1 MAIDL
6 NPGADTSLVNM
17 AYYSASANAPK
28 DYSKFYKD
36 EADAK
41 IAAYEKTMEAST
53 KMWKD
58 IATAGAGIAKEMKA
72 NAETYD
78 LMASKATGVGG
89 SEAVTARIYEIKDG
103 LKNAKLQGIFGT
115 KEQKIEIAR
124 LKAEKERLYG
134 DIQFTEDSVK
144 AAAKVINTDNWDV
157 NLSLYDAEMTN
168 AILASVQ
175 ANKKTKNDNFAEF
188 GFDETTGE
196 GMWTLYKTVDGQKT
210 LATLDDSK
218 TLSITVQQLNESVKN
233 STKDN
238 GATQEKLNAIV
249 QNAAENGTNSAT
261 GEMSDVSLKHYETQL
276 KHMTDTSSNLNRAMN
291 VQFGG
296 SATSFAE
303 DLKNQSKYSA
313 DVYAKLLEATGGNME
328 HTLWKGAKDTD
339 RDGGI
344 TLKDFTGEDNAANYQ
359 ILVAN
364 ILAQTDPEVTRE
376 YFIEYA
382 LDNFKSEFIHWNN
395 VANEENKAKNKTKR
409 ENTTLDKIDEQTLL
423 KFTNFNKNH
432 PGKTP
437 GIEKENGGFTQREL
451 DWYDKIVNIN
461 NVK

>member
-1 MAIDL
+1 MVIDL

-28 DYSKFYKD
+28 DYSEFYKD

-58 IATAGAGIAKEMKA
+58 IATAGASIAMEMKA

-124 LKAEKERLYG
+124 LKAEKERLYS

-175 ANKKTKNDNFAEF
+175 TNKMTENNNFAEY
-188 GFDETTGE
+188 GFDEKTGE
-196 GMWTLYKTVDGQKT
+196 GMWTLYKTDKT
-210 LATLDDSK
+210 TGGKIPATLDDSK
-218 TLSITVQQLNESVKN
+218 TLSITVKQLNESVKN
-233 STKDN
+233 SQKD
-238 GATQEKLNAIV
+238 GGKMHKDLNDII
-249 QNAAENGTNSAT
+249 QTSASESGIKSQT
-261 GEMSDVSLKHYETQL
+261 GEVSEQEIQLRTTQL
-276 KHMTDTSSNLNRAMN
+276 NTLINTKNDLNRAIHTK
-291 VQFGG
+291 VGLSG
-296 SATSFAE
+296 TSLAD
-303 DLKNQSKYSA
+303 DLLGQSVYSA
-313 DVYAKLLEATGGNME
+313 EVYNTLLEAMKGENPTYLTGDIIE
-328 HTLWKGAKDTD
+328 
-339 RDGGI
+339 GI
-344 TLKDFTGEDNAANYQ
+344 KPEDNDGSPQGDASENVIDAYDLQTVENYQ
-359 ILVAN
+359 TLVAN
-364 ILAQTDPEVTRE
+364 ILAQKDPEVTKK

-382 LDNFKSEFIHWNN
+382 LREYQQVFDYGNQKTVQDQGI
-395 VANEENKAKNKTKR
+395 KAIMVKGKTNYSKLSKAEKAIFDRETKR
-409 ENTTLDKIDEQTLL
+409 LNEIISK
-423 KFTNFNKNH
+423 
-432 PGKTP
+432 
-437 GIEKENGGFTQREL
+437 
-451 DWYDKIVNIN
+451 
-461 NVK
+461 

>member
-17 AYYSASANAPK
+17 AYYAASANAPK

-41 IAAYEKTMEAST
+41 AAAYEKTMEASS

-58 IATAGAGIAKEMKA
+58 IATAGAGIAMEMKA

-89 SEAVTARIYEIKDG
+89 SEAVTAEIYKIKDG

-124 LKAEKERLYG
+124 LKAEKERLYNQ
-134 DIQFTEDSVK
+134 IQFTEDSVK

-175 ANKKTKNDNFAEF
+175 TNKMTENGNFAEY
-188 GFDETTGE
+188 GFDEKTGE
-196 GMWTLYKTVDGQKT
+196 GMWTLYKTVDGEKIPAT
-210 LATLDDSK
+210 LADSK
-218 TLSITVQQLNESVKN
+218 TLSITVKQLNESVKN
-233 STKDN
+233 SKKDGGKMHQDLNNIITTIASKSGNESVNGKISEQEIQLRTSELNTLINTKND
-238 GATQEKLNAIV
+238 
-249 QNAAENGTNSAT
+249 
-261 GEMSDVSLKHYETQL
+261 
-276 KHMTDTSSNLNRAMN
+276 LNRAIN
-291 VQFGG
+291 TKVGLSG
-296 SATSFAE
+296 TSLAD
-303 DLKNQSKYSA
+303 DLVGQSVYSA
-313 DVYAKLLEATGGNME
+313 EVYNTLLEAMKGENPTYLTGGIIE
-328 HTLWKGAKDTD
+328 
-339 RDGGI
+339 GI
-344 TLKDFTGEDNAANYQ
+344 RQKPNDNSPEGIASENVIDAYDLQVAENYQ

-364 ILAQTDPEVTRE
+364 ILAQKDPEVTKK

-382 LDNFKSEFIHWNN
+382 LREYQQVFDYGNQ
-395 VANEENKAKNKTKR
+395 KAVQ
-409 ENTTLDKIDEQTLL
+409 DKGI
-423 KFTNFNKNH
+423 KAIMVK
-432 PGKTP
+432 GKTNYSKLSEA
-437 GIEKENGGFTQREL
+437 EKVIFDRETQRL
-451 DWYDKIVNIN
+451 NKIIG
-461 NVK
+461 K